1 MFLRGSWDDCVN
13 ENVEYRMKPV
23 GDDLLNE
30 RRRRHNGIVGLCRCQ
45 LISGS
50 NAPFGL
56 DYPRPFIG

>member
-1 MFLRGSWDDCVN
+1 
-13 ENVEYRMKPV
+13 MKPV

-30 RRRRHNGIVGLCRCQ
+30 RRRRHNGIVGICRCQ

-50 NAPFGL
+50 NASFGL